1 MAEGKTFR
9 EHIRSVNGE
18 ARQGAA
24 QAGQRV
30 SQAYRAVGGVAGAA
44 RSVRDYA
51 RETFGPAGSIDERAR
66 QARDYLTSD
75 EGRANARYT
84 VASSFQR
91 FLSDRAKRVGKRD
104 GPGYIA
110 GSLYQFAASAIQS
123 HVTKLGHEH
132 RTFRDVARV
141 RRGDPEI
148 MHMTHEELRNV
159 AQHAKSY
166 GGADHASIA
175 QNAQRELERRA
186 QRTQAERNQTA
197 RATRADAD
205 AHRQELA
212 HARHAAEKKKRDE
225 LHQQKMAQLREVSGH
240 VNEAVRAR
248 QEMKTA
254 GARARAGLRLTGKK
268 TKLGQYDSKGT
279 WYSNEE
285 IAASRK
291 AAGKA
296 KAPRAQKSAAGARK
310 ARMR

>member
-9 EHIRSVNGE
+9 EHIRSVSGE

-51 RETFGPAGSIDERAR
+51 HETFGPAGSVDERAR
-66 QARDYLTSD
+66 QARDYVTSD
-75 EGRANARYT
+75 EGRANARHT

-91 FLSDRAKRVGKRD
+91 FLSDRAKRMGKRG

-110 GSLYQFAASAIQS
+110 GSLYQFAANAIQS

-186 QRTQAERNQTA
+186 QRTQAERNRTA

-212 HARHAAEKKKRDE
+212 HARHAEEKKKRDE
-225 LHQQKMAQLREVSGH
+225 FHQQKMAQLREVSGH

-254 GARARAGLRLTGKK
+254 GARTRTGLRLTGKK

-291 AAGKA
+291 AASKA

-310 ARMR
+310 SRMR